1 VSRAFDRPFDAGLQ
15 AERTALAWQR
25 TVLSFA
31 IAALVSARLLLN
43 TVSIGSYAVAALGLI
58 MTAVLFY
65 VGHRRYRAVHT
76 TLVQSATD
84 RVRLTSA
91 APLFL
96 WALSVFL
103 LALTGAAFAIIGFF
117 VGEPVLV
124 V

>member
-1 VSRAFDRPFDAGLQ
+1 VTRAFDRPFDAGLQ

-58 MTAVLFY
+58 MTAVLFW
-65 VGHRRYRAVHT
+65 VGHRRYRLVHT
-76 TLVQSATD
+76 TLIQASTD
-84 RVRLTSA
+84 RIRLTSA

-96 WALSVFL
+96 WALAVL
-103 LALTGAAFAIIGFF
+103 ILALIGATFAV
-117 VGEPVLV
+117 VGIVAGSQSY
-124 V
+124 

>member
-1 VSRAFDRPFDAGLQ
+1 MTRAFDRPFDAGLQ

-58 MTAVLFY
+58 MTAVLFW

-76 TLVQSATD
+76 TLIQASTD
-84 RVRLTSA
+84 RIRLTSA

-96 WALSVFL
+96 WALAVFIL
-103 LALTGAAFAIIGFF
+103 AIIGAVFAV
-117 VGEPVLV
+117 VGLV
-124 V
+124 VPPQNF

>member
-1 VSRAFDRPFDAGLQ
+1 MTRAFDRPFDAGLQ

-58 MTAVLFY
+58 MTAVLFW

-76 TLVQSATD
+76 TLVQASTD
-84 RVRLTSA
+84 RIRLTSA

-96 WALSVFL
+96 WALAVFV
-103 LALTGAAFAIIGFF
+103 LAVVGAVFAALGI
-117 VGEPVLV
+117 VATLEP
-124 V
+124 

>member
-1 VSRAFDRPFDAGLQ
+1 MTRAFDRPFDAGLQ

-58 MTAVLFY
+58 MTAVLFW

-76 TLVQSATD
+76 TLVQASTD
-84 RVRLTSA
+84 RIRLASA

-96 WALSVFL
+96 WALAVFV
-103 LALTGAAFAIIGFF
+103 LAVVGAVFAALGI
-117 VGEPVLV
+117 VATLPS
-124 V
+124 